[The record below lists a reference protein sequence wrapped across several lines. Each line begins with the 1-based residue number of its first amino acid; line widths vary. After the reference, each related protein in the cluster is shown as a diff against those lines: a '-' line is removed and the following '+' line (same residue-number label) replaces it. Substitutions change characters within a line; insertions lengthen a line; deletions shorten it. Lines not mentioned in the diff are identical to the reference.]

1 MLPIGQQESLVLL
14 TLAVLAIAVLK
25 LPELAR
31 GLGDAVP
38 EFSHADTILVC
49 VLALAAA
56 AALAL
61 DLDGVGRQLGRS
73 LSVLTGTWR

>member
-38 EFSHADTILVC
+38 EFSHA
-49 VLALAAA
+49 AAA